1 MKPRT
6 ARSASNAKMACD
18 LVTLR
23 PLPDGRGSASSA
35 SEPRAS
41 ASGFRSRRNRL
52 VCAALLGLFL
62 TGARA
67 GDLKDVEY
75 GRAGKYSLRLDL
87 HVPDGPGPFAAV
99 ILVHGGAWIA
109 GDRTSDT
116 QPLFTPLSDAGYAWF
131 SISYRLAGDVVR
143 NPLGTALHLG
153 TAENDVRRAV
163 VFVKEHA
170 SEYRV
175 NPSKIVLIGLSAGG
189 QLASMAALRPGSDG
203 AVQGVVAFYSP
214 TDLASLA
221 RSSSLIPDNI
231 REAVEGTV
239 FDDILMAG
247 LKEFSPINHVTA
259 SSPPFMLIH
268 GSDDNF
274 VPFAQSERFRD
285 KLVAAGVPCELYR
298 VEGGGHG
305 IVNWQSAKLNGY
317 QAPMLRWLKQILAQR

>member
-1 MKPRT
+1 M
-6 ARSASNAKMACD
+6 
-18 LVTLR
+18 
-23 PLPDGRGSASSA
+23 GR
-35 SEPRAS
+35 
-41 ASGFRSRRNRL
+41 L
-52 VCAALLGLFL
+52 LCAGVFSLLL
-62 TGARA
+62 TGVYG

-87 HVPDGPGPFAAV
+87 HIPDGPGPFAAV
-99 ILVHGGAWIA
+99 ILVHGGAWIT
-109 GDRTSDT
+109 GDRTNDV
-116 QPLFTPLSDAGYAWF
+116 QPLFAPLADAGFAWF

-143 NPLGTALHLG
+143 NPLGAALHLG
-153 TAENDVRRAV
+153 TAEDDVRRAV
-163 VFVKEHA
+163 AFVKEHA

-175 NPSKIVLIGLSAGG
+175 NPSKIALIGLSAGG
-189 QLASMAALRPGSDG
+189 QLASLAALRPAADG

-221 RSSSLIPDNI
+221 RTSSLIPDNI

-247 LKEFSPINHVTA
+247 LKEFSPITYVTA
-259 SSPPFMLIH
+259 TSPPFLLIH

-305 IVNWQSAKLNGY
+305 IVNWQSARLNGY
-317 QAPMLRWLKQILAQR
+317 QAPMLRWLKQILGQR